1 MFSGKST
8 ELIRRV
14 KRFQVANQAC
24 LMIKYA
30 KDNRYD
36 KNGVATHDRQVTSA
50 VAATELSAM
59 KHMARK
65 YGVIGIDEGQFF
77 PDIVE
82 FCEDMA
88 NDGKTVIV
96 AALDGTFQREPFG
109 SILNLVP
116 LAESVIKLKAVCM
129 LCYNDAAFT
138 KRLGGE
144 KEVEV
149 IGGADKYMAVCRT
162 CYKMPEKETLTSTSP
177 TSETPLRGPELGK
190 RRTLLFSDNDS
201 P

>member
-1 MFSGKST
+1 M
-8 ELIRRV
+8 
-14 KRFQVANQAC
+14 
-24 LMIKYA
+24 
-30 KDNRYD
+30 
-36 KNGVATHDRQVTSA
+36 
-50 VAATELSAM
+50 AATELSAM

-65 YGVIGIDEGQFF
+65 YGVIGIDEGQFVSFFTNLYFSLSTSLFSILSPCNNAYVFSSPPRQF

-144 KEVEV
+144 KEV
-149 IGGADKYMAVCRT
+149 
-162 CYKMPEKETLTSTSP
+162 
-177 TSETPLRGPELGK
+177 
-190 RRTLLFSDNDS
+190 
-201 P
+201 